1 MAFKRFA
8 AKINSNFW
16 LTPALYA
23 VIFFLLAVLSMMA
36 DRYLAERDYFKHI
49 PSVFLTDK
57 ELSHTILSA
66 TSTSLLTM
74 TTITFSSVL
83 VVLTTFIANFS
94 PRTMHNFNADSKI
107 QQVLGIFIGGY
118 IYSLVLL
125 IQVRENETNND
136 FIVPSLAIIVAFI
149 CVGMFVFLIHHMTEW
164 IKVGN
169 LISNITKETLSSIE
183 NKKRT
188 DEPQSDENFSLDGWK
203 AIEMKSEKE
212 GYLQDIS
219 LEKLVAVA
227 ERKNIRIRFNKNQ
240 GDYVNVDTP
249 LLTVYSEDDYPGED
263 DILTHITFNEDLE
276 SKHDIE
282 FGIQK
287 IAEIALR
294 GIAPGKN
301 DPETAIAC
309 IEHLAQILTKIG
321 KNHSPSPYHCDNNGK
336 IRVVLPKPS
345 FSDYLYESFYQIRH
359 YGKEDVSVMAS
370 ILKAL
375 ILIAET
381 NRSEIKQAVWDFT
394 AYIVE
399 GMMKE
404 EWLSL
409 DQKLLNIQLK
419 KLAEVCGMEDKEQ
432 VLL

>member
-1 MAFKRFA
+1 MSFKRFS
-8 AKINSNFW
+8 AKLNSNFW
-16 LTPALYA
+16 LAPAFYG
-23 VIFFLLAVLSMMA
+23 VTFFLLAILSMMA
-36 DRYLAERDYFKHI
+36 DRYLAEKDYFKYI

-107 QQVLGIFIGGY
+107 QRVLGVFIGGY

-125 IQVRENETNND
+125 IQVRENEINND

-183 NKKRT
+183 DKKRT
-188 DEPQSDENFSLDGWK
+188 EKPDSEENLSLDGWRK
-203 AIEMKSEKE
+203 VEMKSEKE
-212 GYLQDIS
+212 GYIQDIS
-219 LEKLVAVA
+219 LEELIAVA
-227 ERKNIRIRFNKNQ
+227 ERKNMIIKFNKNQ
-240 GDYVNVDTP
+240 GEYVDIETP
-249 LLTVYSEDDYPGED
+249 LLTVYSEKEFPREY
-263 DILTHITFNEDLE
+263 DILKHITFNEDLE
-276 SKHDIE
+276 SKNDIE

-321 KNHSPSPYHCDNNGK
+321 KYYSPSPYHCDHNRQ
-336 IRVVLPKPS
+336 IRIVLPKPS
-345 FSDYLYESFYQIRH
+345 FSDYLYVSFYQIRH
-359 YGKEDVSVMAS
+359 YGKEDVSVMSS
-370 ILKAL
+370 ILNAL

-381 NRSEIKQAVWDFT
+381 NRSEIKQAVWDFS
-394 AYIVE
+394 AYIFE
-399 GMMKE
+399 GIKKE
-404 EWLSL
+404 EWLGL
-409 DQKLLNIQLK
+409 DQKMLNRQLK
-419 KLAEVCGMEDKEQ
+419 KLAMACEMEDTEQ
-432 VLL
+432 VL